1 VETLLESELFGHVRG
16 AFTGANQDKVG
27 VFEYANGGTVFLDEI
42 GELPIEAQAKL
53 LRVLQNQEV
62 QRVGSPAPRPVDVR
76 VIAASNRDLRK
87 MTDEGTFRKD
97 LYYRLTMVELKLPKL
112 ADRKEDLTLLQRHF
126 IAKFAAEYKKPITGI
141 SRRAQ
146 ICLSQH
152 NWPGNVRELENVI
165 GNACMMV
172 DGNVID
178 LADLPQLIKG
188 SPQEVSQQETELI
201 SFDELQ
207 RRHLVRVLEKVGGNK
222 ARAAEVL
229 GVSRTTIYE
238 MLSTMDSKPIS
249 SKAKEAAA
257 ASTS

>member
-1 VETLLESELFGHVRG
+1 
-16 AFTGANQDKVG
+16 
-27 VFEYANGGTVFLDEI
+27 
-42 GELPIEAQAKL
+42 
-53 LRVLQNQEV
+53 
-62 QRVGSPAPRPVDVR
+62 
-76 VIAASNRDLRK
+76 
-87 MTDEGTFRKD
+87 
-97 LYYRLTMVELKLPKL
+97 
-112 ADRKEDLTLLQRHF
+112 
-126 IAKFAAEYKKPITGI
+126 
-141 SRRAQ
+141 
-146 ICLSQH
+146 
-152 NWPGNVRELENVI
+152 
-165 GNACMMV
+165 MMV